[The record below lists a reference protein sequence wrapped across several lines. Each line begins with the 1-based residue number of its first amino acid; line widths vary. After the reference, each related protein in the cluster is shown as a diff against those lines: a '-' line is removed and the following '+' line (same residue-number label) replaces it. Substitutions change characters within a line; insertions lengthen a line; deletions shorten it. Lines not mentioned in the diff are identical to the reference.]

1 MDRRIAA
8 WFGTAILFAALYAG
22 VPLAGLAID
31 RTVGLSP
38 LSLAL
43 GLVGSPLLFV
53 GVAGLLWCFALFAR
67 ARGTPNPVMP
77 PEQLVTAGP
86 YAWTRNPIAGSH
98 FLAVLGVALIVGSP
112 AAVAITF
119 LLGIPADLLV
129 RRREQGLP
137 SRFGDAYRTYRAPGR
152 PGRPGRQKRHSRRDT
167 DRRALRTR

>member
-38 LSLAL
+38 LSLAVR
-43 GLVGSPLLFV
+43 LVGSPLLFV

-77 PEQLVTAGP
+77 PEHLVTAGP
-86 YAWTRNPIAGSH
+86 YVWTRNPIAGSH
-98 FLAVLGVALIVGSP
+98 FLAVLGVALVVGSP
-112 AAVAITF
+112 SAVGITF
-119 LLGIPADLLV
+119 LLGFPADFVV
-129 RRREQGLP
+129 RREERGLE
-137 SRFGDAYRTYRAPGR
+137 SRFGEAYRKYRASVPR
-152 PGRPGRQKRHSRRDT
+152 WIPRIPKRQS
-167 DRRALRTR
+167 

>member
-8 WFGTAILFAALYAG
+8 WFGTSILFAALYAG

-38 LSLAL
+38 LSLAVR
-43 GLVGSPLLFV
+43 LVGSPLLFV

-86 YAWTRNPIAGSH
+86 YARSRNPNARSH
-98 FLAVLGVALIVGSP
+98 FLAALCFAAIV
-112 AAVAITF
+112 
-119 LLGIPADLLV
+119 
-129 RRREQGLP
+129 
-137 SRFGDAYRTYRAPGR
+137 
-152 PGRPGRQKRHSRRDT
+152 
-167 DRRALRTR
+167 